1 MGEGMEEAVRGL
13 VGVLVAS
20 GDGAGGSP
28 AVDPA
33 VAMVEEVTAVAM
45 VEEAD
50 LADVTEG
57 CLEEVAMEACT
68 SRR

>member
-1 MGEGMEEAVRGL
+1 MGEGMEEAVRDL
-13 VGVLVAS
+13 VGVLVAL

-28 AVDPA
+28 AVDP
-33 VAMVEEVTAVAM
+33 AVAM